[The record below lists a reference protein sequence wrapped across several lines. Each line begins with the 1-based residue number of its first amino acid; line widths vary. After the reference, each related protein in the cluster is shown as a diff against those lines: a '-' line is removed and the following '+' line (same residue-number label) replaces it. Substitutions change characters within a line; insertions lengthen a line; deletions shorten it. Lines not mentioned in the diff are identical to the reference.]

1 MQFQA
6 GDILAC
12 YGGGWQSS
20 VIRWA
25 TWGPSHVGIVAPIS
39 PDAPNNLVV
48 FESTTL
54 CNHPCVITGR
64 KWNGVQA
71 QRIQDRIDDYS
82 GKVQRFSLM
91 PAWDLSTDEAKFLS
105 HILTKH
111 HVGIPYD
118 TSEAVISGTRVFK
131 WSSFLP
137 YPNGNLFCSELVAFC
152 LMRMCRMAQDNPARY
167 NPASLLRRLRREGKY
182 GPPEWVDNRPTL
194 GVTG

>member
-12 YGGGWQSS
+12 YGAGWESN

-39 PDAPNNLVV
+39 PDAPNNLVL

-54 CNHPCVITGR
+54 CSHRCLITGEQ
-64 KWNGVQA
+64 WNGVQA
-71 QRIQDRIDDYS
+71 QRITDRIKDYG
-82 GKVQRFSLM
+82 GKVQRLSLM
-91 PAWDLSTDEAKFLS
+91 PAWELSKDESCLLS

-111 HVGIPYD
+111 YVGLPYD
-118 TSEAVISGTRVFK
+118 MEEALISGTRILK

-137 YPNGNLFCSELVAFC
+137 YPNGHLFCSELVSFC
-152 LMRMCRMAQDNPARY
+152 LMRLCRMGHDNPARF
-167 NPASLLRRLRREGKY
+167 NPASMIRRLRREGKY
-182 GPPEWVDNRPTL
+182 GKPEWVDNRPAL
-194 GVTG
+194 GVV